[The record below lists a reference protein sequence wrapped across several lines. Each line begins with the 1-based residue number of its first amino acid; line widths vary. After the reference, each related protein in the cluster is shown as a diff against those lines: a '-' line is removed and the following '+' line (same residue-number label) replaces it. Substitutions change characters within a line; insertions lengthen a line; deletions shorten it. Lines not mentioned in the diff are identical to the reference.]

1 MLLRILERLLSKRE
15 FLSPYGVRSVS
26 RIHAEER
33 DLGVV
38 PGIGRALIEY
48 VPGES
53 TSGLFGGNSNWRGPI
68 WMAINCSLVQA
79 IEKFHRFLGDDF
91 KLPGVSRV
99 GGSNTGPPADRW
111 PGNVDSDHQCRPVGL
126 GEKRRV
132 PSSVIS
138 RTPTSNVK

>member
-1 MLLRILERLLSKRE
+1 LGSGGSNALT
-15 FLSPYGVRSVS
+15 PYGVRSVS

-68 WMAINCSLVQA
+68 WMRINYSLVQA
-79 IEKFHRFLGDDF
+79 IGKISPLSWRRLQGTRS
-91 KLPGVSRV
+91 LPR
-99 GGSNTGPPADRW
+99 
-111 PGNVDSDHQCRPVGL
+111 RP
-126 GEKRRV
+126 RRILS
-132 PSSVIS
+132 PTASSS
-138 RTPTSNVK
+138 FTAPMMAAGRR